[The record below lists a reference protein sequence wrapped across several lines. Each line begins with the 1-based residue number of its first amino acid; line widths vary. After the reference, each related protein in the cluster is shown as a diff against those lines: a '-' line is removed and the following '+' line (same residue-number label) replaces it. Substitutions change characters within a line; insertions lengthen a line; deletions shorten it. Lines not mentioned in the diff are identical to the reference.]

1 MNVLYLC
8 PILLSSALVH
18 CISPMSG
25 VYFAFC
31 REVSVSVFFSD
42 SALLWCM
49 LFNTYVIIVDLYCIK
64 RCILGI
70 DLIFNGK
77 SASLEIVT
85 ILAFRS
91 RVVIPETLGHV
102 ENQFLWKFIKILA
115 FRSRVVILETLG
127 HVLITFSLTLD
138 RNLTCLFWEFS
149 KSISLLNIVDP
160 LLIKLSFDTWG

>member
-1 MNVLYLC
+1 
-8 PILLSSALVH
+8 
-18 CISPMSG
+18 
-25 VYFAFC
+25 
-31 REVSVSVFFSD
+31 
-42 SALLWCM
+42 M

-138 RNLTCLFWEFS
+138 RSLTSLF
-149 KSISLLNIVDP
+149 
-160 LLIKLSFDTWG
+160 